1 MATTFTKA
9 KTMGSDSAKHVLVVD
24 DDDMMRAFI
33 KELLL
38 IHDYKVTE
46 AANGKSGLKEFR
58 ENTPDLVITDIIMP
72 EMEGISFIRELRTC
86 NKDIPIIAMT
96 GNVHGR
102 MDEFLD
108 ISSQLGADEILR
120 KPIKSQ
126 QFLDAIDKLL

>member
-1 MATTFTKA
+1 MT
-9 KTMGSDSAKHVLVVD
+9 SDSIKHVLVVD
-24 DDDMMRAFI
+24 DDEMMRAYV

-46 AANGKSGLKEFR
+46 ASNGKLGLKEFR
-58 ENTPDLVITDIIMP
+58 DNTPDLVITDIIMP
-72 EMEGISFIRELRTC
+72 EMEGISFIRELRSH
-86 NKDIPIIAMT
+86 NKKVPIIAMT

-102 MDEFLD
+102 MEEFLD

-126 QFLDAIDKLL
+126 EFIDAIHKLL

>member
-1 MATTFTKA
+1 MT
-9 KTMGSDSAKHVLVVD
+9 SDSTKHVLVVD
-24 DDDMMRAFI
+24 DDEMMRAYV

-38 IHDYKVTE
+38 IHNFTVTE
-46 AANGKSGLKEFR
+46 AANGKLGLKEFR

-72 EMEGISFIRELRTC
+72 EMEGISFIRELRSY
-86 NKDIPIIAMT
+86 NKDIPVIAMT

-102 MDEFLD
+102 MEEFLD

-126 QFLDAIDKLL
+126 EFLDAINKLL